1 MDPRPGRVVYM
12 TRRTLLI
19 LTGIVLVQSII
30 VALVFTP
37 QPHSGGD
44 NAGYVSLA
52 HSILDRGAYLEL
64 WDPEEPPHTKYPPV
78 FAGLLA
84 LAILLGAQSWSALK
98 VLPAF
103 SVVLAV
109 AFTFLWA
116 RERKSLAMGVVVAL
130 LLGISESVVYYSQW
144 ILSDPTFLAFTMAA
158 LWALHRSLQTEGG
171 IGGEPEMKR
180 GEGRRTR
187 EEGRAGAFWLGLG
200 MAFVVLAYFTRSAGL
215 PLAVATAL
223 WLGLGRRWK
232 GLATFALA
240 LGVPAILW
248 WVRGRAP
255 GGSEYVS
262 EFWLVDPYQPH
273 LGTVG
278 ISGLMTRAWENL
290 GAYVVQI
297 IPEGVVGS
305 SLSFLP
311 LLPLGLGLALVALVG
326 WVRASRERLG
336 PAEIYFPLYLG
347 LILLWPQAWS
357 GDRFALP
364 LLPLA
369 FFYCGSALG
378 WLLTSYKEETRRG
391 VMAVLVA
398 LLAIPAGYH
407 WFRMMEGAG
416 ACRDLTRADR
426 SVECLS
432 QGQGEYFALAEW
444 SGNNLPDGVSVTTRK
459 PRIFFLMSGVKAHSI
474 PLVPDPDQFLTQVR
488 GSGSR
493 YVSLDFLDMVSGYYV
508 YPALQNRLSSFCGL
522 VEVGQLGTQLLGV
535 LDGEP
540 QPPDTEAEVLRRC
553 PPGMFREEPRE
564 RKPTEG
570 WQIPLLI
577 WGSS

>member
-1 MDPRPGRVVYM
+1 M
-12 TRRTLLI
+12 TRRTLLV
-19 LTGIVLVQSII
+19 LTGIVLVQSIV

-84 LAILLGAQSWSALK
+84 LAVLLGAQSWTALK
-98 VLPAF
+98 VVPAF

-116 RERKSLAMGVVVAL
+116 RERRSLAMGVAVAL
-130 LLGISESVVYYSQW
+130 LLGLSESVVYYSQW

-158 LWALHRSLQTEGG
+158 LWALHRSLQAEERIGGSTENKGKEGG
-171 IGGEPEMKR
+171 GAGDGGRVGVP
-180 GEGRRTR
+180 
-187 EEGRAGAFWLGLG
+187 WLGLG

-215 PLAVATAL
+215 PLALATAL
-223 WLGLGRRWK
+223 WLGLGKRWK
-232 GLATFALA
+232 SLAAFALA
-240 LGVPAILW
+240 LGFPAILW
-248 WVRGRAP
+248 WLRGRAL

-262 EFWLVDPYQPH
+262 EFWMVDPYQPH

-278 ISGLMTRAWENL
+278 ISGLMTRAWANL
-290 GAYVVQI
+290 QAYVVQI
-297 IPEGVVGS
+297 VPEGVVGS
-305 SLSFLP
+305 SLPFLP
-311 LLPLGLGLALVALVG
+311 LLPLGLGMALVALVG
-326 WVRASRERLG
+326 WIRASKERLG
-336 PAEIYFPLYLG
+336 PAEIFFPFYLG
-347 LILLWPQAWS
+347 LILLWPEAWS

-369 FFYCGSALG
+369 FFYCGSALN
-378 WLLTSYKEETRRG
+378 WLLTSFKERARLG
-391 VMAVLVA
+391 VTAALMA

-407 WFRMMEGAG
+407 WLHMIDGAR
-416 ACRDLTRADR
+416 ACRDLTRTGR

-432 QGQGEYFALAEW
+432 QGQGEYWALAEW
-444 SGNNLPDGVSVTTRK
+444 SGENLPEGVSVTTRK
-459 PRIFFLMSGVKAHSI
+459 PRIFFVMSGVKTHSI
-474 PLVPDPDQFLTQVR
+474 PLVPDPDQFLARVR

-493 YVSLDFLDMVSGYYV
+493 YVSLDYLDTVSGYYV
-508 YPALQNRLSSFCGL
+508 LPTLQSRLSSFCGL

-535 LDGEP
+535 LEGEP
-540 QPPDTEAEVLRRC
+540 PSPETEGGVLRRC
-553 PPGMFREEPRE
+553 PSGMFRGTPRDREPV
-564 RKPTEG
+564 EG
-570 WQIPLLI
+570 WQIPLLV